1 MRDRPLATRLIREDD
16 YLPVETADLERSA
29 MDPINLSLRY
39 FVSATT
45 IQGVG
50 SYGREAQAYYLL
62 DKVRTVID
70 QGRTDPYTL
79 YPLGLEL
86 QNLLSTVMAQ
96 IDGRWAV
103 FCGANSI
110 IITYVIHYTS

>member
-1 MRDRPLATRLIREDD
+1 MRDRPLATRLTRDDD
-16 YLPVETADLERSA
+16 YLPMETSDLELSA
-29 MDPINLSLRY
+29 VNPSNLSLRY
-39 FVSATT
+39 FVSATS
-45 IQGVG
+45 IPGVG

-62 DKVRTVID
+62 DKVRTAIE

-86 QNLLSTVMAQ
+86 QSLLSTVMEQ
-96 IDGRWAV
+96 IAGRWGI

-110 IITYVIHYTS
+110 IIT